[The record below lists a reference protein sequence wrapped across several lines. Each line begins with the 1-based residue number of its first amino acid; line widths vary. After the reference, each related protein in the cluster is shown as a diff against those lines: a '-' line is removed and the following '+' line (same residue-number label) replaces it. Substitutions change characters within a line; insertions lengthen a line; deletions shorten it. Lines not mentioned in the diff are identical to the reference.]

1 MTHEMDKEK
10 MIDEL
15 ENMAKGIYNDMEFDA
30 TYMYHLAYDDSNN
43 EWAIV
48 FGWEYDEDFW
58 GVDEDEHRMVV
69 GKVAYQPINSLM
81 KEYDI
86 DWLMPNIKDT
96 DEVWDTEITVE
107 DRSDLDWLVNE
118 WEDIKKVYV
127 DKE

>member
-15 ENMAKGIYNDMEFDA
+15 EKMLIGINDDMDFDS
-30 TYMYHLAYDDSNN
+30 TYMYHLAYDDNNN

-48 FGWEYDEDFW
+48 FGWVNDNYY
-58 GVDEDEHRMVV
+58 EDEVDQNWVV
-69 GKVAYQPINSLM
+69 GKVAYQPVNSLM

-107 DRSDLDWLVNE
+107 DRGDLKWLVNE
-118 WEDIKKVYV
+118 WEAIKKAFI
-127 DKE
+127 DNE